1 MRKGVADIQRRAEIS
16 QKVNDR
22 HASFLAAVAETEP
35 LRKLVETL
43 CEPVTWRGRRVRG
56 LNPLASAEVQ
66 LLEIV
71 SRADFLIHGFCNR
84 DLRQLL
90 YATKEVPIKEQRRQS
105 AAVTRQ
111 LRLLQ
116 AHGLIRKQGNMH
128 RYQTTDKGQKAISAL
143 LAAHR
148 AEELFPKVVDGVR
161 FRRRLRLPFRHR
173 QT

>member
-71 SRADFLIHGFCNR
+71 SRADFLIRGFRNR
-84 DLRQLL
+84 DVRQLL
-90 YATKEVPIKEQRRQS
+90 YATKEVRIKEQRRQS

-148 AEELFPKVVDGVR
+148 ADVAKLI
-161 FRRRLRLPFRHR
+161 
-173 QT
+173 TTAA